1 MSPIGGFT
9 VTVLFSLVGVL
20 LGGASWNVANLVAGC
35 PSVEGFV
42 VLPAMPD
49 PCFGSATLGFAS
61 STGTAVSFEVSDKAG
76 HVVMSGDCPGF
87 APGQYEFQ
95 LSGLEPGLYVCT
107 LEGESLTS
115 TDTLTVSS
123 RK

>member
-1 MSPIGGFT
+1 MSPIGGFE
-9 VTVLFSLVGVL
+9 VAVLIPLLGMM
-20 LGGASWNVANLVAGC
+20 LGGASWSVANLVSGSPA
-35 PSVEGFV
+35 VDGFV

-61 STGTAVSFEVSDKAG
+61 STRTAVSFEVSDKAG
-76 HVVMSGDCPGF
+76 RVVMSGNCQGC
-87 APGQYEFQ
+87 APGQYELQ

-107 LEGESLTS
+107 LEGESSTS